1 MLDVL
6 LVGALRSAREAAVYA
21 SASRLVLFG
30 GFLLFA
36 VSRPLAPEFSR
47 LLSRREVQTAGALY
61 HVATWWG
68 MLATWPLYLTCA
80 IFAVPVMDV
89 FGSGYSTGA
98 TALAILSLA
107 YMFELGTGNMNV
119 LLLMSGN
126 SSLNLANSALALLVN
141 IGLNVALIPPFGIE
155 GAAIAWAASVLA
167 YNVAVSRTSS
177 SCGAGERRSASAT
190 WPPR

>member
-1 MLDVL
+1 AVFEITVLMLDVL

-47 LLSRREVQTAGALY
+47 LLSRREVQTAGSLY

-68 MLATWPLYLTCA
+68 MLVTWPLYVTCA
-80 IFAVPVMDV
+80 IFAAPVMDV
-89 FGSGYSTGA
+89 FGPGYSSGA
-98 TALAILSLA
+98 TALVILSLA
-107 YMFELGTGNMNV
+107 YMFDLGTGNMNV

-126 SSLNLANSALALLVN
+126 SSLNLINSALAL
-141 IGLNVALIPPFGIE
+141 
-155 GAAIAWAASVLA
+155 
-167 YNVAVSRTSS
+167 
-177 SCGAGERRSASAT
+177 
-190 WPPR
+190 